1 MLKDRESIMQLAPGY
16 AYAYEHQLEQAIHK
30 KNGSCVVQIP
40 VWSKTKSFIKRS
52 SDILLSVAGA
62 AMITP
67 FIPFILW
74 KIKSESEGPVLY
86 SQERVGKDGKA
97 FQILKF
103 RTMYIDAEKNG
114 PALSSSND
122 VRVTPFGRFLRR
134 YRIDEFPQFIN
145 VLKGDMSVI
154 GPRPERQFYI
164 EQIMKNEPAFVELL
178 KVKPGITSLGQVL
191 YGYAENKT
199 EMLQRL
205 KLELFYMR
213 KYSLR
218 LDFRIFIYTIRTLVK
233 AEGK

>member
-1 MLKDRESIMQLAPGY
+1 MLKDRESIMQLASEY
-16 AYAYEHQLEQAIHK
+16 TYTYEHQLEKAIK
-30 KNGSCVVQIP
+30 DKNGSDIVQVP
-40 VWSKTKSFIKRS
+40 VWTKTKSFIKRS
-52 SDILLSVAGA
+52 SDVIFSFVGLIS
-62 AMITP
+62 ITP
-67 FIPFILW
+67 LLPLIYW
-74 KIKSESEGPVLY
+74 KIKNESEGPFIY
-86 SQERVGKDGKA
+86 KQERIGKDGKR

-103 RTMYIDAEKNG
+103 RTMYLDAEKNG
-114 PALSSSND
+114 PALSSSED
-122 VRVTPFGRFLRR
+122 TRVTPFGRYLRK

-145 VLKGDMSVI
+145 VLLGDMSVI

-164 EQIMKNEPAFVELL
+164 EQIVKDEPAFVELL
-178 KVKPGITSLGQVL
+178 KVRPGITSLGQVL

-218 LDFRIFIYTIRTLVK
+218 LDFRIFIYTVRTLLK